1 MLPRFGGAPRANGAW
16 RAMRPIE
23 QRRAEAMPTYDY
35 QCQKCDFE
43 FERIQRITEDP
54 IKTCPEC
61 KSRKA
66 KRLLSA
72 PNFIL
77 KGGGWYADGYGSSG
91 GGKPSADSKGGDD
104 SSDNS
109 SSSDSKKDKKDKK
122 SSDSKSKSS
131 SSDGSSGSSSTA
143 KSGGGKAKK
152 SAA

>member
-1 MLPRFGGAPRANGAW
+1 
-16 RAMRPIE
+16 
-23 QRRAEAMPTYDY
+23 MPTYDY

-43 FERIQRITEDP
+43 FERDQRITEDP

-91 GGKPSADSKGGDD
+91 GGDSKESGDSTSDSTDSSTTTATKDD
-104 SSDNS
+104 SSNS
-109 SSSDSKKDKKDKK
+109 SSDT
-122 SSDSKSKSS
+122 SS
-131 SSDGSSGSSSTA
+131 SGDDKGKKKAGASAAKKPTKGSG
-143 KSGGGKAKK
+143 K